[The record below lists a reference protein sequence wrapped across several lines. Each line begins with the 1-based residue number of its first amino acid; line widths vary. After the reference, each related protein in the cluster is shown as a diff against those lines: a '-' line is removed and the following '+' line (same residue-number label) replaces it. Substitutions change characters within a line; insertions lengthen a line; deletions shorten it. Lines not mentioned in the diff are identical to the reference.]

1 MGSDDLFK
9 KRRKERKER
18 KCEMLTPKANSFLIV
33 TEGECT
39 EPMYFEGIEREIR
52 GKVGGRID
60 VENLPKSYVLV
71 KYNKD
76 DAFVYISP
84 IATQTL
90 LKRANH
96 SNLFDV

>member
-60 VENLPKSYVLV
+60 VENLPRI
-71 KYNKD
+71 D
-76 DAFVYISP
+76 I
-84 IATQTL
+84 
-90 LKRANH
+90 H
-96 SNLFDV
+96 GE